1 MRTSS
6 QTTLFNMCMI
16 IDKEK
21 NKVLIQDKINS
32 DWTGITFPGGETEYG
47 ESIVGSTIRDV
58 QGGLDG

>member
-6 QTTLFNMCMI
+6 QTTLFNMCMK

-32 DWTGITFPGGETEYG
+32 DWTGITFPGWEN
-47 ESIVGSTIRDV
+47 
-58 QGGLDG
+58 